1 MPSVCDGQYDEQ
13 AIVYRT
19 RAILGRKGLR
29 LNKLTGRQ
37 AEAKAK
43 YGYGPY
49 VIIGGTYGD
58 KIVAEGMAIEGL
70 ESAAEGLPA
79 DRYVLPTSDRPRT
92 PDPAP
97 SASAPEAPPAP
108 APDVTW
114 QERRIAELEQ
124 AVKERDAMIRIL
136 RDRLVGR

>member
-1 MPSVCDGQYDEQ
+1 MPSVYDGQYDEQ

-37 AEAKAK
+37 AEAQAK

-58 KIVAEGMAIEGL
+58 KIVAEGLAIEGL
-70 ESAAEGLPA
+70 ETLSCGPETLQKAQRFKTQRRLWRLTVSGSTSKTTASSHSTGEGLEKLV
-79 DRYVLPTSDRPRT
+79 R
-92 PDPAP
+92 
-97 SASAPEAPPAP
+97 
-108 APDVTW
+108 
-114 QERRIAELEQ
+114 AEIFKK
-124 AVKERDAMIRIL
+124 VW
-136 RDRLVGR
+136 LVVEKIEKDGKA